1 LKAQFLINKFY
12 IYRIEVVDMQ
22 KFIYTITDPQGL
34 HARPAGLLVKCAQ
47 KCTSSVQMAANGHSA
62 DAKSILA
69 VMGLGVTKNNEI
81 TFSVEGASEAKDA
94 AALKDFCE
102 KNL

>member
-1 LKAQFLINKFY
+1 
-12 IYRIEVVDMQ
+12 MQ
-22 KFIYTITDPQGL
+22 KFTYTVTDPQGL

-47 KCTSSVQMAANGHSA
+47 GCTSSVQMAAKSRSA
-62 DAKSILA
+62 DAKRIFA
-69 VMGLGVTKNNEI
+69 VMGLGVKKDDEI

-94 AALKDFCE
+94 AELKAFCE